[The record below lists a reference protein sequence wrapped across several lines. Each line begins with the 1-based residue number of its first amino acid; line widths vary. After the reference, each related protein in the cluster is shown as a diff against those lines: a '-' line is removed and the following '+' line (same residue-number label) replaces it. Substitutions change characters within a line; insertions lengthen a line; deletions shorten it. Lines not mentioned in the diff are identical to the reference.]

1 MNILILTRG
10 APGCGKSTFL
20 SKNVPEGV
28 SILSA
33 DDLRLKI
40 QAPVQ
45 KPDGT
50 FQISQENDGLV
61 WSMLFQIL
69 EERMKLGQTIVVDST
84 NSKTSEMSR
93 YKDYA
98 DKYRYRVYLVD
109 FTNLPIGECKRR
121 NSSRLP
127 EYKRVPSY
135 VIDNQYSRFE
145 TQRVPSGITV
155 IPADDLEFKKLFE
168 IPLVKLDR
176 FKSIYVI
183 GDIHG
188 CHTVMNEFLSKHF
201 NGDSCY
207 IFVGDYI
214 DRGTKSV
221 EVINDL
227 MHLKKQYPKNIV
239 LLKGNHERH
248 LFDFANDKKARS
260 RFFESVTKKQFGS
273 SDLFSKKDIRDLY
286 RKMLTCSFVE
296 FHGQKIF
303 ISHAGI
309 AKIDPR
315 LSVVDLIRGVGKY
328 EDIEL
333 VEKTFHQN
341 HPEIIQVHGHRN
353 VKENAIYD
361 AETRSFNLEGKV
373 EFGGFLRAVK
383 FYCSDGKVDFET
395 LEYKNDHDIMT
406 KHDKPSTAE
415 TNNSMTVVEKLRQNS
430 GIVEKVFEGGISS
443 FNFSRGVFS
452 KAAWDDMRIKARGL
466 FIDRETNAIVSR
478 SYNKF
483 FNYEERDE
491 TSRFN
496 LEKNLKFPVKVYKK
510 YNGYLGI
517 VGVHNGRLFL
527 SSKTDCIGEY
537 AQRFKELFDKLIPDD
552 NKEKLLGWLSE
563 NNSTAVFEVILPKF
577 DPHIVEY
584 DSDKLVLLD
593 LVKNDLNTFSKASYG
608 ELRKL
613 AIELGLEV
621 KELTHIFN
629 DIDSLFSFVSEVKD
643 NYDYTLNGE
652 NVEGFVLEDANGFMF
667 KLKSKWYS
675 TWKHLRKIL
684 REVSSKGYSDHT
696 SSLLT
701 PLENRV
707 YKFIVDKFSVA
718 KNKEMRKALLG
729 ETSIID
735 IRKEFFARSNG

>member
-1 MNILILTRG
+1 MNTLILTRG

-20 SKNVPEGV
+20 SKNVPEGL

-45 KPDGT
+45 RPDGT
-50 FQISQENDGLV
+50 FQINQENDGLV

-98 DKYRYRVYLVD
+98 DKYRYRVYLID
-109 FTNLPIGECKRR
+109 FTSLPIEECKRR
-121 NSSRLP
+121 NSTRLP

-155 IPADDLEFKKLFE
+155 IPADDREFKKLFE
-168 IPLVKLDR
+168 IPLVNLDS
-176 FKSIYVI
+176 FKSVYVI

-188 CHTVMNEFLSKHF
+188 CYTVMNEFLLKNF
-201 NGDSCY
+201 DRDSCY
-207 IFVGDYI
+207 VFVGDYI

-221 EVINDL
+221 EVVKTL
-227 MHLKKQYPKNIV
+227 MNLKNRHPKNIM
-239 LLKGNHERH
+239 LLRGNHESH

-260 RFFESVTKKQFGS
+260 RFFESVTKKQFES
-273 SDLFSKKDIRDLY
+273 SDLISKKEIRDFY
-286 RKMLTCSFVE
+286 RKMSTCSFVE

-303 ISHAGI
+303 ISHGGI
-309 AKIDPR
+309 AKINPM
-315 LSVVDLIRGVGKY
+315 LSVVDLVRGVGKY
-328 EDIEL
+328 EDVEL

-341 HPEIIQVHGHRN
+341 HPGIIQVHGHRN
-353 VKENAIYD
+353 TKENAIYD
-361 AETRSFNLEGKV
+361 AATRSFNLEGKV
-373 EFGGFLRAVK
+373 EFGGSLRAVK
-383 FYCSDGKVDFET
+383 FYCSGKKVEFKT
-395 LEYKNDHDIMT
+395 FEYKNSHDIMV
-406 KHDKPSTAE
+406 KHDKPSTE
-415 TNNSMTVVEKLRQNS
+415 MNNSMNVVEKLRNNS
-430 GIVEKVFEGGISS
+430 GIVEKVFENGVSS
-443 FNFSRGVFS
+443 FNFSRKVFS
-452 KAAWDDMRIKARGL
+452 KSLWDDMRIKARGL
-466 FIDRETNAIVSR
+466 FIDRETDKVVSR

-491 TSRFN
+491 TSKFN

-517 VGVHNGRLFL
+517 IGVHNGQLFL
-527 SSKTDCIGEY
+527 SSKSDCLGDY
-537 AQRFKELFDKLIPDD
+537 AQKFKELFDKLVSDS
-552 NKEKLLGWLSE
+552 NKQKLLSWLSK

-584 DSDKLVLLD
+584 SSDKLVLLD
-593 LVKNDLNTFSKASYG
+593 LIKNDLNKFGKASY
-608 ELRKL
+608 EEVVSL
-613 AIELGLEV
+613 AKELGLEV
-621 KELTHIFN
+621 KELTHVFN
-629 DIDSLFSFVSEVKD
+629 DDKSLFSFVSEVKD

-652 NVEGFVLEDANGFMF
+652 NIEGFVLEDANGFMF

-684 REVSSKGYSDHT
+684 NEVSSKGYSDHT

-701 PLENRV
+701 PLENKV

-729 ETSIID
+729 NTSIID
-735 IRKEFFARSNG
+735 IRKEFLAQSNG